1 MKQFFLLFLM
11 TLLVRC
17 TTTTT
22 VAQKTPANY
31 LTKKTIKGKA
41 KKYYDKG
48 MEYNLKGEN
57 QKALKEFSKA
67 LKSAPNFIDGHIQI
81 AAVNYDMKNYG
92 PAETSFEKVLS
103 IDPNYQKKVA
113 YVLGLTE
120 MKLKKYDEAAA
131 HLEQYLNSGAKNKSL
146 IKKAKQNLSIAKF
159 TAQATNAP
167 VPFKPESLGD
177 LLNTENAEYLP
188 SLTADGETLVYTRRV
203 RRQEDFYISKKVDGK
218 WQKGI
223 PMEDINTDLNEGA
236 QSISADGKLLVFT
249 ICNQKGGY
257 GNCDLYFSEV
267 VKGRWTKVANMGAS
281 INSKDRETQPSLSAD
296 GRALYFSSNRPGG
309 FGGMDVWVSYRD
321 ENGKWAKPQN
331 LGEQINTDKY
341 DRSPFIHADGQTLYF
356 MSDGHPGMGGH
367 DLFFARLQK
376 DGTWGTPQNM
386 GYPINTKADESTM
399 IISLDGTTAYFA
411 TDRNKIANSK
421 TEYKEKV
428 DGIVNLDLF
437 SFPLY
442 PEARPQQVTYVKG
455 KIFDVST
462 KKNLEA
468 KVEFIDL
475 STGKLHAFSKTD
487 ESGTFL
493 ICLPLGK
500 DYALNVSKEKYLFHS
515 ENFALA
521 NKADL
526 EKPYTLEIGMQP
538 VPIVVDEPKAEA
550 PVTTYQPIILRNV
563 FFDTGSAELR
573 SESFIEL
580 NLLKNLLEENQKLK
594 IRINGH
600 TDNVGTETD
609 NLLLSEN
616 RAKAVHNYLVD
627 QGIDQGRLSYKG
639 FGESLPI
646 ETNESLEGR
655 QSNRRTEFVVVE
667 K

>member
-1 MKQFFLLFLM
+1 MKQLFLLFLM
-11 TLLVRC
+11 ILFVQC
-17 TTTTT
+17 TTTI
-22 VAQKTPANY
+22 AQKTPASY

-41 KKYYDKG
+41 KKYYEKG
-48 MEYNLKGEN
+48 MQYNLKGEN
-57 QKALKEFSKA
+57 QKALKEFSKS
-67 LKSAPNFIDGHIQI
+67 LKASPNFIDGHIQI
-81 AAVNYDMKNYG
+81 AAVNYDMKNYES
-92 PAETSFEKVLS
+92 AEVSFEKVLS
-103 IDPNYQKKVA
+103 IDPSYQKKVA

-120 MKLKKYDEAAA
+120 IKLKKYDEAAT
-131 HLEQYLNSGAKNKSL
+131 HLEQYLNSGAKNKAL

-159 TAQATNAP
+159 TAQAINAP
-167 VPFKPESLGD
+167 VPFQPQSLGD
-177 LLNTENAEYLP
+177 LLNTKNAEYLP

-218 WQKGI
+218 WQEGI

-249 ICNQKGGY
+249 ICNKKGGY

-267 VKGRWTKVANMGAS
+267 VKDRWTKVANMGAS
-281 INSKDRETQPSLSAD
+281 INSKNRETQPSLSAD
-296 GRALYFSSNRPGG
+296 GKALYFASNRPGG

-331 LGEQINTDKY
+331 LGEEINTDKY

-367 DLFFARLQK
+367 DLFFARLQA

-386 GYPINTKADESTM
+386 GYPINTKADESTL

-411 TDRNKIANSK
+411 TDRDKIFNSEA
-421 TEYKEKV
+421 EYKEKV

-437 SFPLY
+437 SFNLY
-442 PEARPQQVTYVKG
+442 PEARPQQVTYVKA
-455 KIFDVST
+455 KVIDANT
-462 KKNLEA
+462 KKALEA

-475 STGKLHAFSKTD
+475 STGKLHVFSNTD

-500 DYALNVSKEKYLFHS
+500 NYALNVAKEKYLFHS

-521 NKADL
+521 DKADL
-526 EKPYTLEIGMQP
+526 DQPYTLEIAMQP
-538 VPIVVDEPKAEA
+538 VPIIQDETTTAEA
-550 PVTTYQPIILRNV
+550 PVTTYQPVILRNV

-580 NLLKNLLEENQKLK
+580 NLLKNLLEENQKLR

-600 TDNVGTETD
+600 TDNVGTEED

-616 RAKAVHNYLVD
+616 RAKAVHHYLVEK
-627 QGIDQGRLSYKG
+627 GIDQSRLSYKG
-639 FGESLPI
+639 FGESQAI
-646 ETNESLEGR
+646 ESNETLEGR